1 MRFASNIMVTRSRIM
16 QCIAIMCLCVA
27 CSELDTPIPPAIQD
41 SNQPVILDVEG
52 WKPMTS
58 TRAHI
63 FENTNDILDDKGPKG
78 GGNMTVHA
86 YIQGNAYPFIP
97 GSRAWY
103 FVPDNATTGSW
114 RFYDATKNTF
124 FNYYWPQEGYV
135 DFFAY
140 MPWNGSQRMKNISVG
155 NYISNYGLTLTCNM
169 QSTTAD
175 EDLNTDD
182 LTDPKGQETI
192 FAYTTEKS
200 KADGN
205 VNLCFVHPFSAIYFE
220 LKQAH
225 RDLTINW
232 IRFNNL
238 YLTGS
243 TTLNATTDNGTEI
256 EWTPTG
262 TTKTFTIPVYKSI
275 PGEIN
280 FGSEI
285 GGPYLVM
292 PQAFDHKGT
301 PDNATDDVCIT
312 INYYWDNAKD
322 ADDVIDGDENTVP
335 NDNVYQITRPIKS
348 TDITEWV
355 SGRKYTYILNLGDNK
370 EEILFQVKVDPWD
383 KIEYENEIEIE

>member
-1 MRFASNIMVTRSRIM
+1 MMKFASNIMVTRSRIM

-27 CSELDTPIPPAIQD
+27 CSELDAPIPPAITD
-41 SNQPVILDVEG
+41 SDQPIILDVEG

-63 FENTNDILDDKGPKG
+63 FENPNDILDDKGPKG

-86 YIQGNAYPFIP
+86 YLRSNAYHFIP

-103 FVPDNATTGSW
+103 FVPDNETTGSW
-114 RFYDATKNTF
+114 RFYDTPQNTF
-124 FNYYWPQEGYV
+124 FNYYWPQEGSV

-140 MPWNGSQRMKNISVG
+140 MPWSGSERMKNIAVG
-155 NYISNYGLTLTCNM
+155 NYTSGHGLDLTCNM
-169 QSTTAD
+169 PSTT
-175 EDLNTDD
+175 EDGDNSTDD

-205 VNLCFVHPFSAIYFE
+205 VNFHFVHPFSAIYFE

-243 TTLNATTDNGTEI
+243 TTLNTTTNNDTQI

-262 TTKTFTIPVYKSI
+262 NTNTFTIPVNKII
-275 PGEIN
+275 PDEIN

-292 PQAFDHKGT
+292 PQELT
-301 PDNATDDVCIT
+301 NVTIT
-312 INYYWDNAKD
+312 INYHWDNAKED
-322 ADDVIDGDENTVP
+322 TDDKIDGDEDYDTNSP
-335 NDNVYQITRPIKS
+335 DAEKNKNDTYQIVRSINAISAWEAGK
-348 TDITEWV
+348 
-355 SGRKYTYILNLGDNK
+355 KYTYVLNLGDNK
-370 EEILFQVKVDPWD
+370 EEILFQVKVDPWE

>member
-1 MRFASNIMVTRSRIM
+1 MMKFASNIMVTRSRIM

-27 CSELDTPIPPAIQD
+27 CSELDAPIPPAITD
-41 SNQPVILDVEG
+41 SDQPIILDVEG

-63 FENTNDILDDKGPKG
+63 FENLNDILDDHGPKG

-86 YIQGNAYPFIP
+86 YLRSNAYHFIP

-103 FVPDNATTGSW
+103 FVPDNETIGSW
-114 RFYDATKNTF
+114 RFYDTPQNTF
-124 FNYYWPQEGYV
+124 FNYYWPQEGSV

-140 MPWNGSQRMKNISVG
+140 MPWSGSERMKNIAVG
-155 NYISNYGLTLTCNM
+155 NYTSGHGLDLTCNM
-169 QSTTAD
+169 PSTTSD
-175 EDLNTDD
+175 NDDNTDD

-205 VNLCFVHPFSAIYFE
+205 VNFHFVHPFSAIYFE

-243 TTLNATTDNGTEI
+243 TTLNTTTNNDTQI
-256 EWTPTG
+256 MWAPTG
-262 TTKTFTIPVYKSI
+262 NTNTFTIPVNKKI
-275 PGEIN
+275 PDEIN

-292 PQAFDHKGT
+292 PQDLT
-301 PDNATDDVCIT
+301 NVTIT

-322 ADDVIDGDENTVP
+322 TDDQIDGDENTDS
-335 NDNVYQITRPIKS
+335 NDNIYQITRSITTS
-348 TDITEWV
+348 TV
-355 SGRKYTYILNLGDNK
+355 SKWIAGRKYTYVLNLGDNK